1 MRDGLF
7 LFCILVSVIIF
18 AFKINDIKMDMV
30 FEREYRRKVNEE
42 LLLNF
47 ERAKNCFVFCVSML
61 IFQTLICL
69 MQITC

>member
-18 AFKINDIKMDMV
+18 AFKVHDIKTDIV
-30 FEREYRRKVNEE
+30 FEREYKSKVKEE

-47 ERAKNCFVFCVSML
+47 EMAKKGFVFCVSML
-61 IFQTLICL
+61 IFQTLIFL
-69 MQITC
+69 MQIPC